1 MNVVTLTDDNFASE
15 VNDSEKPVLVDYWA
29 TWCGPCKMV
38 GPIVEEI
45 AIEFS
50 DKIKVGKLDVDA
62 NQNSAAQQNV
72 MSIPTLAIFK
82 GGEVVAQ
89 QVGALSKTQLT
100 EFIESMNSAQ
110 FKKVQSFFDTMPKLK
125 HTIKVKNPKTKK
137 TSNVTLSGLNDFF
150 A

>member
-1 MNVVTLTDDNFASE
+1 MNVVILTDDNFESE
-15 VNDSEKPVLVDYWA
+15 VNSSEKPVLVDYWA

-50 DKIKVGKLDVDA
+50 DQLKVGKLDVDS
-62 NQNSAAQQNV
+62 NQASAVQQNV

-82 GGEVVAQ
+82 GGELVAK

-100 EFIESMNSAQ
+100 AFIESN
-110 FKKVQSFFDTMPKLK
+110 L
-125 HTIKVKNPKTKK
+125 
-137 TSNVTLSGLNDFF
+137 
-150 A
+150 

>member
-1 MNVVTLTDDNFASE
+1 MNVVTLTDDNFESE
-15 VNDSEKPVLVDYWA
+15 VNSSEKPVLVDYWA

-50 DKIKVGKLDVDA
+50 DQLKVGKLDVDS
-62 NQNSAAQQNV
+62 NQTSAAQQNV

-82 GGEVVAQ
+82 GGELVAK

-100 EFIESMNSAQ
+100 AFIESN
-110 FKKVQSFFDTMPKLK
+110 L
-125 HTIKVKNPKTKK
+125 
-137 TSNVTLSGLNDFF
+137 
-150 A
+150 